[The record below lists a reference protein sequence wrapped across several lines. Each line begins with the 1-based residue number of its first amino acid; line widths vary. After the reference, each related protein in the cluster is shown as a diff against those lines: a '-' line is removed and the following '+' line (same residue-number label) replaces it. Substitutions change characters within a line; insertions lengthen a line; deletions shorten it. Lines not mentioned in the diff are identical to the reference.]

1 MAYDRMFRHLTRRAA
16 LATLGAGAV
25 AALAYALRGIV
36 EPPGARVR
44 LADGGAEMM
53 GVSGADM
60 ARYTEM
66 FARHTELRRTVDDI
80 PGGVRTTTE
89 SDAPE
94 LAAQLKAHVASMY
107 SHLAEGTEV
116 MCMSDSLPTLF
127 RYSASYRRQ
136 LSFTATGVVAEE
148 TSDDPALTAAIR
160 AHARE
165 VSGFV
170 RDGMP
175 AMMRPM
181 MGDSGTMMG
190 PGSMMGPSGA
200 N

>member
-1 MAYDRMFRHLTRRAA
+1 MAYDRMFRDLTRRAA

-66 FARHTELRRTVDDI
+66 FARHTELRRTVNDI

-107 SHLAEGTEV
+107 SHLTEGTEV
-116 MCMSDSLPTLF
+116 MCMSTACRLCFGTQSATAVSCRSPPREWWPRKPPTIPHSLTRSGLTPAK
-127 RYSASYRRQ
+127 SAASCA
-136 LSFTATGVVAEE
+136 TACQ
-148 TSDDPALTAAIR
+148 R
-160 AHARE
+160 
-165 VSGFV
+165 
-170 RDGMP
+170 
-175 AMMRPM
+175 
-181 MGDSGTMMG
+181 
-190 PGSMMGPSGA
+190 
-200 N
+200 

>member
-1 MAYDRMFRHLTRRAA
+1 MASDRTFRRLTRRAA
-16 LATLGAGAV
+16 LATLGAGAA

-36 EPPGARVR
+36 DPPGARVA
-44 LADGGAEMM
+44 LADGDGAMVGVGGDDM
-53 GVSGADM
+53 G
-60 ARYTEM
+60 RYIQM
-66 FARHTELRRTVDDI
+66 FARHTELRRTVEDI
-80 PGGVRTTTE
+80 SGGVRTTTE

-107 SHLAEGTEV
+107 SHLTAGTEV
-116 MCMSDSLPTLF
+116 MCMSQSLPILF
-127 RYSASYRRQ
+127 RHAGGYRRQ

-148 TSDDPALTAAIR
+148 TSDDPALADTIR

-181 MGDSGTMMG
+181 MGDPGTMMG
-190 PGSMMGPSGA
+190 PGSMMGPGH
-200 N
+200 